1 MTIQNIP
8 GTALNE
14 PGKALNA
21 GLWAAQL
28 LLAVAFGF
36 FGFLKAFQSL
46 ESLAHTMVWVTTAP
60 PAFVRTLGVLE
71 MLGAIGI
78 TMPWLTQIQPR
89 LTVLAA
95 LCFTVLQ
102 ALAIAFHA
110 SRGETAQTIALNLVL
125 IGLSGFVLWGRGT
138 SR

>member
-1 MTIQNIP
+1 MSTQNIP
-8 GTALNE
+8 GKALYI

-21 GLWAAQL
+21 GLWAAQI

-46 ESLAHTMVWVTTAP
+46 ETLAHTMVWVSTAS
-60 PAFVRTLGVLE
+60 PAFIRTLGVLE

-110 SRGETAQTIALNLVL
+110 SRGETAQTIPLNLVL
-125 IGLSGFVLWGRGT
+125 IALSGFVLWGRSK